1 MIADIPLGYIHILID
16 DKSDRFQFKEVI
28 ADRASLL
35 QIFIFVTFRRA
46 SRSWEVIER
55 VPMACVFDIPCFEFS
70 KCLQFIFFFNFS

>member
-35 QIFIFVTFRRA
+35 QKQNSKFKPVSAVNTFIFVTFRRA

-55 VPMACVFDIPCFEFS
+55 VPMVCF
-70 KCLQFIFFFNFS
+70 

>member
-35 QIFIFVTFRRA
+35 QKNRTQNLSLLALLTHLSSSLSHLGVQAARGR
-46 SRSWEVIER
+46 
-55 VPMACVFDIPCFEFS
+55 
-70 KCLQFIFFFNFS
+70 